1 VVICL
6 TGLCGARR
14 LGAGIELRL
23 SLPAAHPVGSIDEF
37 IRPHAE
43 ASIDKVFAVLL
54 QDDNI
59 VLLTQITYDLLN
71 SSSGCDFGR
80 RRVMPR
86 LAASGNFAGRP
97 DTDALNLLVE
107 TGRIP
112 LRYRRFSCPRRAG
125 LAFGLVVRQTAIAA
139 LLDSI
144 ALSSEARFEPDRR
157 SAAHLLWE
165 QPLSAPALPSR
176 PCP

>member
-71 SSSGCDFGR
+71 SMLPKQMSSRSAIRLKTSLRGKSDLSGQRRSMVRIMGR
-80 RRVMPR
+80 RKK
-86 LAASGNFAGRP
+86 AATVRDRSRGR
-97 DTDALNLLVE
+97 
-107 TGRIP
+107 G
-112 LRYRRFSCPRRAG
+112 G
-125 LAFGLVVRQTAIAA
+125 AFG
-139 LLDSI
+139 
-144 ALSSEARFEPDRR
+144 
-157 SAAHLLWE
+157 
-165 QPLSAPALPSR
+165 
-176 PCP
+176 